1 MNLKA
6 RNNGFVMLIVISILA
21 LIGMYMI
28 VLASDANTF
37 IFQADRAYLE
47 ACQQNL
53 TASGLAWAKKNSNT
67 LMTTAATV
75 ELDTADMGIKKAA
88 LNVKLLVGEKGKS
101 QVEIKTSCSKA
112 RQRLSSVK
120 KLAIDGAELLRMR

>member
-6 RNNGFVMLIVISILA
+6 RNKGFVMPIVISILA
-21 LIGMYMI
+21 LIGIYMI
-28 VLASDANTF
+28 VLASDANIF

-47 ACQQNL
+47 ACRQNL
-53 TASGLAWAKKNSNT
+53 TASGLAWARKNANT
-67 LMTTAATV
+67 SMTTAAAV
-75 ELDTADMGIKKAA
+75 ELDTADIGIKNAA
-88 LNVKLLVGEKGKS
+88 LSVKLSVGEKGKS

-120 KLAIDGAELLRMR
+120 KLAIETRP

>member
-6 RNNGFVMLIVISILA
+6 RNKGFVMPIVISILA
-21 LIGMYMI
+21 LIGIYMI
-28 VLASDANTF
+28 VLASEANTF
-37 IFQADRAYLE
+37 IFQADRAYLK

-53 TASGLAWAKKNSNT
+53 TASGLAWAKKNANAS
-67 LMTTAATV
+67 MTTAAAV
-75 ELDTADMGIKKAA
+75 ELDTANMGIKKAA
-88 LNVKLLVGEKGKS
+88 LSVKLSVGEKGKS

-120 KLAIDGAELLRMR
+120 KLAIETRP

>member
-21 LIGMYMI
+21 LIGIYMI

-47 ACQQNL
+47 ACRQNL

-67 LMTTAATV
+67 SMTTTAAV
-75 ELDTADMGIKKAA
+75 ELDTADMGIKNAA
-88 LNVKLLVGEKGKS
+88 LSVKLSVGEKGKS
-101 QVEIKTSCSKA
+101 QVEIETSCSKA

-120 KLAIDGAELLRMR
+120 KLAIETRP

>member
-21 LIGMYMI
+21 LIGIYMI

-47 ACQQNL
+47 ACRQNL
-53 TASGLAWAKKNSNT
+53 TASGLAWARKNANT
-67 LMTTAATV
+67 SMTTAAAV
-75 ELDTADMGIKKAA
+75 ELDTADMGIKEAV
-88 LNVKLLVGEKGKS
+88 LSVKLFVAEKGKS

-120 KLAIDGAELLRMR
+120 KLAIETRP

>member
-1 MNLKA
+1 MNAIKSKQS
-6 RNNGFVMLIVISILA
+6 GFVMLIVIAILA

-28 VLASDANTF
+28 VLASEANIF
-37 IFQADRAYLE
+37 GFQADRAYLE
-47 ACQQNL
+47 ACRQNL
-53 TASGLAWAKKNSNT
+53 TASGLAWAKKNANT
-67 LMTTAATV
+67 SMTTAAAV

-88 LNVKLLVGEKGKS
+88 LSVKLSVGEKGKS

-120 KLAIDGAELLRMR
+120 KLAIEARP